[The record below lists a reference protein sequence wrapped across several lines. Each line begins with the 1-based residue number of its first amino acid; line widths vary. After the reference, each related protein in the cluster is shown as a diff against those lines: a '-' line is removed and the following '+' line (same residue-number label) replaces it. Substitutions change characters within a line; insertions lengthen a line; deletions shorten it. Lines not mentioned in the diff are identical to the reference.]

1 MAILILDF
9 IAAITTNN
17 TTVINAH
24 PYATHFH
31 ACKYSSSAAKYA
43 EEAGR
48 RREGEDERER
58 ETRERENE
66 IKGDIEKLIVVLV
79 QAFK

>member
-9 IAAITTNN
+9 IAAITTSN
-17 TTVINAH
+17 TTVIKAH

-48 RREGEDERER
+48 RGVGGDERER
-58 ETRERENE
+58 E
-66 IKGDIEKLIVVLV
+66 KK
-79 QAFK
+79 